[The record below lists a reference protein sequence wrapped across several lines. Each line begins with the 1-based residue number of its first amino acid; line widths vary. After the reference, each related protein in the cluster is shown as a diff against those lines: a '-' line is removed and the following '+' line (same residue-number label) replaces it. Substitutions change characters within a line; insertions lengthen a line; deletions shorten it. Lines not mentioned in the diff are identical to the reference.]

1 MRSMEMSAKT
11 VEAAVQAACEAL
23 GVDRDDI
30 NVSYE
35 VLEFPTR
42 KLFKTIPAKVLV
54 KVEEPEEE
62 KPAEVSTKPAEVV
75 EISDETAPEIQKE
88 VVEDMVEEAELAPV
102 PGEEV
107 EVPLDIDADP
117 RLQAAVDYLTPIFNL
132 MGVENFTFTAVKK
145 GAATVL
151 KVSGEH
157 MGALIGRR
165 GETMESLSYLAS
177 LVVNRMEGPYVK
189 LGLDVGGYR
198 NKREDDLSALARRIA
213 DRVIRTGCY
222 YEMEPMNPYERHII
236 HTAAARNAGKG
247 GTGMIFETFRQAIQ
261 NVWSNKLRTFLTMLG
276 IIIGVMAVIVIVGLG
291 NGMTKSMRDSFSALG
306 TNTLSIQVWGYG
318 SRTVPV
324 EEMYDI
330 CQRHSDL
337 IKAVSPQV
345 NLSGKASGTLKIGT
359 TSYRWSNMSG
369 VDENFTEMKNY
380 QIVQGRGLQY
390 MDMQDNKQVCVIGD
404 YLNRV
409 AFGGNG
415 VGQTLKIGANK
426 FRVVGVLSA
435 KVSDPTMQ
443 QGSDDDCVYLP
454 YTTVMRLSSQS
465 MVDCYTA
472 MMADESL
479 ANEAKS
485 TMEEE
490 LMSILKTENGYYVY
504 SASEW
509 LEEMN
514 KMINMVIVIL
524 TGIASISLLVGGIGI
539 MNIMLVSV
547 TERTREIGIR
557 KALGAKERVI
567 LSQFV
572 VEAATTSALGG
583 VLGIVLGYIVSMA
596 ANRILPMISSSIDVT
611 VSPSFNSIVVAFGI
625 SVGIGVLFGYLP
637 AKRAARL
644 NPIEALRY
652 D

>member
-1 MRSMEMSAKT
+1 M
-11 VEAAVQAACEAL
+11 
-23 GVDRDDI
+23 
-30 NVSYE
+30 
-35 VLEFPTR
+35 
-42 KLFKTIPAKVLV
+42 
-54 KVEEPEEE
+54 
-62 KPAEVSTKPAEVV
+62 
-75 EISDETAPEIQKE
+75 
-88 VVEDMVEEAELAPV
+88 
-102 PGEEV
+102 
-107 EVPLDIDADP
+107 
-117 RLQAAVDYLTPIFNL
+117 
-132 MGVENFTFTAVKK
+132 
-145 GAATVL
+145 
-151 KVSGEH
+151 
-157 MGALIGRR
+157 
-165 GETMESLSYLAS
+165 
-177 LVVNRMEGPYVK
+177 
-189 LGLDVGGYR
+189 
-198 NKREDDLSALARRIA
+198 
-213 DRVIRTGCY
+213 
-222 YEMEPMNPYERHII
+222 II
-236 HTAAARNAGKG
+236 
-247 GTGMIFETFRQAIQ
+247 ETFRQALQ

-318 SRTVPV
+318 SRSVSV

-345 NLSGKASGTLKIGT
+345 NFSGKASGTLKIGT

-557 KALGAKERVI
+557 RAIGAQRASIVT
-567 LSQFV
+567 QFLI
-572 VEAATTSALGG
+572 EAGMLCGMGG
-583 VLGIVLGYIVSMA
+583 V
-596 ANRILPMISSSIDVT
+596 
-611 VSPSFNSIVVAFGI
+611 
-625 SVGIGVLFGYLP
+625 VGIAVGTAGSVVVSRLMYQMTVYPPVWVGLAAFALSVALGVLFGSYP
-637 AKRAARL
+637 AIKASKL
-644 NPIEALRY
+644 QPVEALRAE
-652 D
+652 

>member
-1 MRSMEMSAKT
+1 M
-11 VEAAVQAACEAL
+11 
-23 GVDRDDI
+23 
-30 NVSYE
+30 
-35 VLEFPTR
+35 
-42 KLFKTIPAKVLV
+42 
-54 KVEEPEEE
+54 
-62 KPAEVSTKPAEVV
+62 
-75 EISDETAPEIQKE
+75 
-88 VVEDMVEEAELAPV
+88 
-102 PGEEV
+102 
-107 EVPLDIDADP
+107 
-117 RLQAAVDYLTPIFNL
+117 
-132 MGVENFTFTAVKK
+132 
-145 GAATVL
+145 
-151 KVSGEH
+151 
-157 MGALIGRR
+157 
-165 GETMESLSYLAS
+165 
-177 LVVNRMEGPYVK
+177 
-189 LGLDVGGYR
+189 
-198 NKREDDLSALARRIA
+198 
-213 DRVIRTGCY
+213 
-222 YEMEPMNPYERHII
+222 II
-236 HTAAARNAGKG
+236 
-247 GTGMIFETFRQAIQ
+247 ETFRQAIQ

-306 TNTLSIQVWGYG
+306 TNTLSVQVWGNG

-324 EEMYDI
+324 EEMYKLPTKYPE
-330 CQRHSDL
+330 L
-337 IKAVSPQV
+337 IQSISPQIDF
-345 NLSGKASGTLKIGT
+345 SGSGTLKIGT
-359 TSYRWSNMSG
+359 NSYRWSNMSG

-557 KALGAKERVI
+557 KALGAKERTI
-567 LSQFV
+567 LAQFV

-583 VLGIVLGYIVSMA
+583 VLGIALGYAVSMA
-596 ANRILPMISSSIDVT
+596 ANKVLPMFMTDTTVT

-637 AKRAARL
+637 ARRAARL